1 MKPMKIK
8 FNFVLLGNLR
18 LWMKFML
25 LGLLV
30 LPMVGLPTYFYI
42 EKTLAEVG
50 LAKREISGL
59 PVVSSTVRLLDQV
72 QRHGALATV
81 FLIRP
86 DADSQA
92 LDRLQGEIQEAVG
105 RIETDLAGAEDGRV
119 QGALLDVK
127 AQWGTLSQLVK
138 AKSLDAD
145 SAFSDHVE
153 MSRKVFYLKELLLDY
168 YKLSLDSDEHTS
180 LMVRNVYVDFP
191 AVTEPFAKV
200 RSLGA
205 ARLIRAEMRRADPKS
220 GGAPSA
226 AERLALATH
235 LEDAT
240 ARVEEAGRSVSKV
253 IVTSPALKEA
263 LEQNARDRIRA
274 SNRLIEKARAEVLD
288 PAEPSAGADEFAAA
302 VTEGIDG
309 YYALIGE
316 AEKMLGAELAKKAD
330 ALTQRATY
338 TLIEIAG
345 LFLLGGILGFFIVRN
360 VTLTVRALQTAV
372 DRVRGGDETGLA
384 NIRGRD
390 EIAALGRTVNTLL
403 QDRISAQKK
412 AEEENAQLNK
422 SVIELMQ
429 TVYQLSNRDLTAH
442 ANVDESL
449 IGTVASSIN
458 QLAGETGK
466 VLGQVS
472 RIAGNVDRASA
483 QVKAQAERVQKTAE
497 NERMEVSSMVDD
509 LSEAVTQM
517 NLIAALAGNTNEAAE
532 NASKATDTALERVRE
547 TVAGMEGIRETIA
560 ETEKRIKRLGER
572 SQEISGIVSLI
583 NTIAERTHVLA
594 LNAAMQAAI
603 AGDAGR
609 GFAVVAEEVQRLAE
623 SSRNATSQ
631 IATLI
636 NNIQIETN
644 ETIGTV
650 NRTISQVV
658 DGSEL
663 AKRAGE
669 QMKETQRIATGLA
682 DLVQRIAAG
691 TGTQNQAAIALKDR
705 ISDIGRSSEQT
716 SRQIEEQAAET
727 AALAEA
733 ARQLNSAIS
742 VFKLPRQVL
751 ESDTAAHAAVP
762 REPLPAAA

>member
-1 MKPMKIK
+1 MKLK
-8 FNFVLLGNLR
+8 FNWFFLADLK
-18 LWMKFML
+18 LWKKFFL

-30 LPMVGLPTYFYI
+30 LPMVGLPTYYYA
-42 EKTLAEVG
+42 EKTWAEIGTTRKEVSG
-50 LAKREISGL
+50 LAAVTTSLHLLKQVQQHGAYAMIYLADAGADQQKLEQIHGQVKPLIAR
-59 PVVSSTVRLLDQV
+59 LDQ
-72 QRHGALATV
+72 
-81 FLIRP
+81 
-86 DADSQA
+86 
-92 LDRLQGEIQEAVG
+92 EAERTGDG
-105 RIETDLAGAEDGRV
+105 RIQSAW
-119 QGALLDVK
+119 LDAK
-127 AQWGTLSQLVK
+127 SQWATLSELV
-138 AKSLDAD
+138 
-145 SAFSDHVE
+145 
-153 MSRKVFYLKELLLDY
+153 
-168 YKLSLDSDEHTS
+168 
-180 LMVRNVYVDFP
+180 
-191 AVTEPFAKV
+191 KV
-200 RSLGA
+200 RSLDAPSAFTDHGDLGNKVFTLSGMFQDFYRLSFDPDEHTALLIRNLYVDLPAATEPLVRIQALGA
-205 ARLIRAEMRRADPKS
+205 AQLIHAGKRAADPKKVAPVS
-220 GGAPSA
+220 EADRVTLATNIADAQIRIEQASRGLFKTFVLFPELKNDVEQGARQKIRA
-226 AERLALATH
+226 AGALAEAARPDVLDADNPTLAP
-235 LEDAT
+235 LEFFDRFAQGIDALYVLVDDAT
-240 ARVEEAGRSVSKV
+240 KGLENELKV
-253 IVTSPALKEA
+253 KV
-263 LEQNARDRIRA
+263 DR
-274 SNRLIEKARAEVLD
+274 LLQKA
-288 PAEPSAGADEFAAA
+288 
-302 VTEGIDG
+302 
-309 YYALIGE
+309 
-316 AEKMLGAELAKKAD
+316 M
-330 ALTQRATY
+330 Y
-338 TLIEIAG
+338 TGIEIAL
-345 LFLLGGILGFFIVRN
+345 LFLLGGAMGFFIVRN
-360 VTLTVRALQTAV
+360 VTSTVRALQVAV
-372 DRVRGGDETGLA
+372 DKVRSGDETGLA
-384 NIRGRD
+384 SIKGKD
-390 EIAALGRTVNTLL
+390 EVGLLGRTVNTLL
-403 QDRISAQKK
+403 QDRIAAQKK
-412 AEEENAQLNK
+412 AEEENTQLNK

-442 ANVDESL
+442 ANVDESV

-458 QLAGETGK
+458 QLTGETGK

-483 QVKAQAERVQKTAE
+483 QVKAQAERVQQTAKHE
-497 NERMEVSSMVDD
+497 SVEVSSMVND

-517 NLIAALAGNTNEAAE
+517 NLIATLAGDTNQAAE
-532 NASKATDTALERVRE
+532 SASEATNAALERVRE

-663 AKRAGE
+663 AKRAGD
-669 QMKETQRIATGLA
+669 QMRETQRIASNLA

-691 TGTQNQAAIALKDR
+691 TEAQNQVAMGLRSR

-716 SRQIEEQAAET
+716 SQQIGEQAAET

-751 ESDTAAHAAVP
+751 ESDTATHAAVH
-762 REPLPAAA
+762 PLPAAA